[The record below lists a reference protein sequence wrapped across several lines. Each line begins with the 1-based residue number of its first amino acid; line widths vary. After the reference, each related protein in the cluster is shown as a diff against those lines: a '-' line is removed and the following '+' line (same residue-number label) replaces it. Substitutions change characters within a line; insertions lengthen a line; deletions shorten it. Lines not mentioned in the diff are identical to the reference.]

1 MYARKQGHVI
11 RVKEK
16 RQGHKFE
23 KRSFQQLRTGK
34 ELMRGNSKDN
44 MQCC

>member
-23 KRSFQQLRTGK
+23 KSFQQLRTGK